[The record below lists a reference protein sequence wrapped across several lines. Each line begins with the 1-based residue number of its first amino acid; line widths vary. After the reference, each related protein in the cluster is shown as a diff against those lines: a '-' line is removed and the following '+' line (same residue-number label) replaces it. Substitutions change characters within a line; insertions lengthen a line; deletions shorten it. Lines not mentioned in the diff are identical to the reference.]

1 MESSRSIGGVDGIRT
16 PLGPSGDESVVL
28 GSLDHAR
35 GRSRH
40 CRCIQPG
47 ASEIMTEV
55 LLQRALPTAGVI
67 SLHVIVIAVLLSNW
81 RAPLSAQPASPLEAV
96 IMEEEARPLRAL
108 PQAEVTLAQP
118 RLEMPA
124 PSVDLPEPTPQES
137 NAISVPPALETK
149 APPIVATPVVA
160 PRFDAAYLNNP
171 APTYPAVSR
180 RLREEGIALLRV
192 RVTSEGKAAQ
202 VLVEHTSGSARLDAA
217 AIDAVERW
225 RFVPA
230 HLGAAAVEAWVL
242 VPIEFGFARH

>member
-1 MESSRSIGGVDGIRT
+1 M
-16 PLGPSGDESVVL
+16 VL

-35 GRSRH
+35 VRSRH
-40 CRCIQPG
+40 RRLIQPG
-47 ASEIMTEV
+47 AREIMTEV

-67 SLHVIVIAVLLSNW
+67 SLHVIVVAVLLSDW
-81 RAPLSAQPASPLEAV
+81 RAPLSARPASPLEAV
-96 IMEEEARPLRAL
+96 IVEEEARPLQAL
-108 PQAEVTLAQP
+108 PKTEVTLAQP
-118 RLEMPA
+118 RMELPP
-124 PSVDLPEPTPQES
+124 PSVDLSEPAPQEN
-137 NAISVPPALETK
+137 NAISLAPPVEPK
-149 APPIVATPVVA
+149 APPVVATPVVA

-180 RLREEGIALLRV
+180 RLREEGVALLRV

-230 HLGAAAVEAWVL
+230 HLGAVAVEAWVL